1 MHTKIFEMEES
12 VYLPIPIFLPP
23 GTTNLCV
30 SAADIVMS
38 IVYKD
43 ILDVGICI
51 PSYSNLPVTWHDR
64 PMTRNAAP
72 ASLCSAHLS
81 ISAHRRRKPAI
92 THDHCTLLHPLKF
105 ICREHE
111 LRYATLAGGIVG
123 SPLIRVPMCAPVFF
137 ENVPHKE
144 NVRILR
150 KPH

>member
-92 THDHCTLLHPLKF
+92 THASLG
-105 ICREHE
+105 REHE